1 MRSNT
6 RTCTVRSVFSGAAFV
21 FVLGLFASI
30 HAGAEFYGTP
40 PTGLFLLEE
49 KHPCYLFVPASY
61 SAEKSWPLL
70 ILLGE
75 RGDDPQEV
83 IEPWVEWAKQNEF
96 LVLAP
101 SNLLNERENP
111 EITDRWLLKMNRQT
125 GERYRIDPA
134 RVLLIGVGAGAHYA
148 AYLGLNYPE
157 EFQAAALIGGAWAGP
172 LESLMKPSKEDAR
185 RVPFY
190 IALDPAR
197 ADFSQVETKSVE
209 LEGRGY
215 RITMERLRAQAN
227 RQGLPDQ
234 AASRRPSK
242 LAQAELSA
250 LRERILQWFR
260 DRSAE
265 NTPGPQPKKKLTQ
278 RIMKNLFED

>member
-6 RTCTVRSVFSGAAFV
+6 RTCTVRSFFSGAAFV
-21 FVLGLFASI
+21 FVLGLFQPI

-61 SAEKSWPLL
+61 SAKKSWPLL
-70 ILLGE
+70 VLLGE

-111 EITDRWLLKMNRQT
+111 EITDRWLLKMNRQM

-134 RVLLIGVGAGAHYA
+134 RVLLVGVGQGAHYA

-157 EFQAAALIGGAWAGP
+157 EFQAAALIGGAWPGP
-172 LESLMKPSKEDAR
+172 LESLMKPSKEGAR
-185 RVPFY
+185 RIPFY
-190 IALDPAR
+190 VALDPQGT
-197 ADFSQVETKSVE
+197 DFREAEAKSVE

-215 RITMERLRAQAN
+215 RITMERLQA
-227 RQGLPDQ
+227 
-234 AASRRPSK
+234 K
-242 LAQAELSA
+242 AELSA

-265 NTPGPQPKKKLTQ
+265 NAPGPKPQKKLTQ

>member
-1 MRSNT
+1 MCKRRSFFF
-6 RTCTVRSVFSGAAFV
+6 RAMFV
-21 FVLGLFASI
+21 FALSLVI
-30 HAGAEFYGTP
+30 PIQAGAEFYGTP
-40 PTGLFLLEE
+40 QTGLFVLEE
-49 KHPCYLFVPASY
+49 KHPCYLFVPATY

-70 ILLGE
+70 VLLGE

-83 IEPWVEWAKQNEF
+83 IEPWVEWAKKSEF

-101 SNLLNERENP
+101 SNFLNERENP
-111 EITDRWLLKMNRQT
+111 GITDQWLLKMNHQM

-134 RVLLIGVGAGAHYA
+134 RVLLVGVGAGAHYA

-157 EFQAAALIGGAWAGP
+157 EFQAAALIGDAWAGP
-172 LESLMKPSKEDAR
+172 LESLMRPQKAGEKKI
-185 RVPFY
+185 PFY

-197 ADFSQVETKSVE
+197 ADFPQVEAKSVE

-215 RITMERLRAQAN
+215 RITLERLQA
-227 RQGLPDQ
+227 
-234 AASRRPSK
+234 K
-242 LAQAELSA
+242 AELA
-250 LRERILQWFR
+250 PLRERILQWFR

-265 NTPGPQPKKKLTQ
+265 SASAPQPRKKLKQ